1 MTVQRIHAIVSGRV
15 QGVGFRYQ
23 AKMNAEMK
31 GLSGWVRNKR
41 NGDVELEVQGDRE
54 TISSFFDSLYE
65 LRFPAKIKQIEKTEK
80 EPVPNEEQFIIYH

>member
-1 MTVQRIHAIVSGRV
+1 MQRIHAIVSGRV

-23 AKMNAEMK
+23 AKVNAEMK

-65 LRFPAKIKQIEKTEK
+65 LRFPAKIKQIEKAEK